1 MPPEVRYV
9 GVCGGLAAVA
19 GRVGAERPEPV
30 RVPSAAGAQGDE
42 PGVVEAHRA
51 GRPGRM
57 PDCAEADLDADMGV
71 NLADV
76 GTLQQVMTGG

>member
-1 MPPEVRYV
+1 
-9 GVCGGLAAVA
+9 
-19 GRVGAERPEPV
+19 
-30 RVPSAAGAQGDE
+30 
-42 PGVVEAHRA
+42 
-51 GRPGRM
+51 M